1 MSPTFRI
8 AIRFLLAKRRS
19 MLMSLA
25 GIVFGVGFFIS
36 TQAQLSGY
44 QELFIETILGTDGA
58 IRIEDRIQDANVF
71 VAASTTKN
79 TSTNFFITDKKN
91 RRFVEGIEHPD
102 SVIEA
107 IRELENFEA
116 ASPVIKGSIQLQ
128 SPLRKDNGQIY
139 GIMVDEHIAVSALE
153 DQIQLGSIEDFRG
166 SPTGIIM
173 GHKMAA
179 RLDVTVGDSIIIRA
193 VDQQRRYR
201 ITAIFETGVSDIDK
215 TRVFMHLSA
224 ARSLLKKPHG
234 VSFIQVSIYDRDHAM
249 VDAEVI
255 ERVAKHFSAPWQER
269 EKSWMQLFK
278 TLQISAAITVSTIII
293 ISGLGMFS
301 TLFMIV
307 MDKTREIAILRSMG
321 YTRNDISNIFLWQGV
336 IVLICG
342 TILGCGMGYLVT
354 FAISYLP
361 MPLSGIFATEYFVV
375 NSTAWHY
382 VQAVIAAIIIV
393 MIACFAPS
401 RKAGKLVPGD
411 VIRGT
416 AA

>member
-1 MSPTFRI
+1 MSPTIRI
-8 AIRFLLAKRRS
+8 AIRFLLAKKRS
-19 MLMSLA
+19 MLMSLT

-58 IRIEDRIQDANVF
+58 IRIEDRIQDPNVF
-71 VAASTTKN
+71 VAASTKKN
-79 TSTNFFITDKKN
+79 TSTNFFITDKNN

-107 IRELENFEA
+107 ISELENFEA

-166 SPTGIIM
+166 SPMGIIM

-193 VDQQRRYR
+193 VDQQQRYR
-201 ITAIFETGVSDIDK
+201 IAAIFETGVSDIDK

-224 ARSLLKKPHG
+224 ARSLLKKPNG
-234 VSFIQVSIYDRDHAM
+234 VSFIQVSIYDRDRAI

-255 ERVAKHFSAPWQER
+255 ERVTKHFSAPWQER

-278 TLQISAAITVSTIII
+278 TLQVSAAITVSTIII

-342 TILGCGMGYLVT
+342 TILGCGIGYLIT